1 MSFEDFVAVYGRSL
15 VRLALVLSGDRHVAE
30 DLAQTV
36 LADAYR
42 HWKRVRAAANP
53 EAYVRR
59 MLVNAHLS
67 WRRRRWTTERPADLR
82 QETGATAVDRAAHRV
97 ADPADAVAARDQ
109 MRVLLSRLAP
119 RARTVLVLRYYADLD
134 DAAIAAAMGVSES
147 SVRATASRALASLRE
162 PAAIDALRETR

>member
-1 MSFEDFVAVYGRSL
+1 VSFEDFVAGCGRSL
-15 VRLALVLSGDRHVAE
+15 VRLAFVLSGDRQVAE

-67 WRRRRWTTERPADLR
+67 RRRRRWTTERPADLR
-82 QETGATAVDRAAHRV
+82 QETGATV

-119 RARTVLVLRYYADLD
+119 RARAVLVLRYYADLN
-134 DAAIAAAMGVSES
+134 DAAIAEAMGISES
-147 SVRATASRALASLRE
+147 SVRATASRALASLRG
-162 PAAIDALRETR
+162 PAAIDVQGEMR

>member
-1 MSFEDFVAVYGRSL
+1 VSFEDFVAGYGRSL
-15 VRLALVLSGDRHVAE
+15 VRLAFVLSGDRQVAE

-42 HWKRVRAAANP
+42 HWKRVR
-53 EAYVRR
+53 
-59 MLVNAHLS
+59 AHLS

-82 QETGATAVDRAAHRV
+82 QETGAPV

-109 MRVLLSRLAP
+109 MRVLLNRLAP

-134 DAAIAAAMGVSES
+134 DAAIAAAMGVSEG
-147 SVRATASRALASLRE
+147 SVRATASRALASLRT
-162 PAAIDALRETR
+162 PATIDAQRETR

>member
-1 MSFEDFVAVYGRSL
+1 MSFEDFVAGYGRSL
-15 VRLALVLSGDRHVAE
+15 VRLAFALSGDRQVAE

-36 LADAYR
+36 LADVYR

-82 QETGATAVDRAAHRV
+82 PETGVPV
-97 ADPADAVAARDQ
+97 ADPAEAVAARDQ
-109 MRVLLSRLAP
+109 MRMLLSRLAP

-147 SVRATASRALASLRE
+147 SVRATASRALASLRG
-162 PAAIDALRETR
+162 PATIDAQRETR

>member
-1 MSFEDFVAVYGRSL
+1 MSFEEFVAGHGRLL
-15 VRLALVLSGDRHVAE
+15 VRLAFVLSGDRQVAE

-82 QETGATAVDRAAHRV
+82 QDAGATV

-109 MRVLLSRLAP
+109 MRVLLSKLAP

-134 DAAIAAAMGVSES
+134 DAAIAAAMGVSVS
-147 SVRATASRALASLRE
+147 SVRATASRALAALRA
-162 PAAIDALRETR
+162 PAAIDAQRETR

>member
-1 MSFEDFVAVYGRSL
+1 MSFEDFVAGHGRSL
-15 VRLALVLSGDRHVAE
+15 VRLAFVLSGDRQVAE

-36 LADAYR
+36 LADVYR
-42 HWKRVRAAANP
+42 HWKRVRTAANP

-67 WRRRRWTTERPADLR
+67 WRRRRWTTERPTDLSE
-82 QETGATAVDRAAHRV
+82 ETGAAGLGATV

-147 SVRATASRALASLRE
+147 SVRATASRALASLRG
-162 PAAIDALRETR
+162 PAAIDAQKETR